1 MMTGSEPNY
10 IEHLDKLSALIEKYE
25 VTHNIVIV
33 GDLNGSLRDIT
44 NVVFVRTGTCAEPF
58 S

>member
-1 MMTGSEPNY
+1 
-10 IEHLDKLSALIEKYE
+10 
-25 VTHNIVIV
+25 V

-58 S
+58 SWCWSSILISSRILLCIFSKM